1 MCNDYNIEKNVE
13 KIRRGE
19 ATGFLT
25 PNVASKICSK
35 IKKVDYSIFKP
46 FPDSEKVILYSKVEP
61 VVKLFEIESF
71 FPLTHQEIMG
81 SLYGLNISDD
91 CFGDIIIDEDKY
103 YFYTTLLASDFI
115 LNNLVMIGNKS
126 IKLKSIDI
134 HALDNYKRRYCEI
147 EFIVSSLRCDNVIS
161 KVISSN
167 REKIKEKIK
176 HKEIF
181 VNYEVLGNN
190 SKLLQVGD
198 VFSIRKYGKYKF
210 DCIKKRTKK
219 DNYIIIC
226 FKYL

>member
-1 MCNDYNIEKNVE
+1 M
-13 KIRRGE
+13 
-19 ATGFLT
+19 
-25 PNVASKICSK
+25 
-35 IKKVDYSIFKP
+35 
-46 FPDSEKVILYSKVEP
+46 
-61 VVKLFEIESF
+61 KLFEIESF

-134 HALDNYKRRYCEI
+134 HALDNYKRRYCEM

-161 KVISSN
+161 KAISSN

-176 HKEIF
+176 NKEIF

-210 DCIKKRTKK
+210 DCIKK
-219 DNYIIIC
+219 
-226 FKYL
+226 